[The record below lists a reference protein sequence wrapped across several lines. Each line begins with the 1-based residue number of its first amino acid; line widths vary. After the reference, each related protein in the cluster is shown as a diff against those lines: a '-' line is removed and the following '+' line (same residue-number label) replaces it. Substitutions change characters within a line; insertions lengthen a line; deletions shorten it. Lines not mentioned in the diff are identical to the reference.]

1 MQNFNLKT
9 MKNSKMII
17 ALAVMLSIFA
27 SFQVNAQSKKSQT
40 ESFKV
45 WGNCGMCKKTIDGSL
60 KISGVSKAE
69 WNKETK
75 MMTVSYNSKK
85 ITLAQIHKTIASVG
99 YDTELETASDEVY
112 NNLHGCCKYER
123 KSKNQ

>member
-1 MQNFNLKT
+1 MKISKT
-9 MKNSKMII
+9 IT
-17 ALAVMLSIFA
+17 ALAMMLAIFT

-40 ESFKV
+40 ERFKV
-45 WGNCGMCKKTIDGSL
+45 WGNCGMCEKTIEGSL
-60 KISGVSKAE
+60 AISGVSKAD

-75 MMTVSYNSKK
+75 IMSVSYNSQK
-85 ITLAQIHKTIASVG
+85 ITLAQIHKKIAAVG

-123 KSKNQ
+123 KAKNK

>member
-1 MQNFNLKT
+1 
-9 MKNSKMII
+9 MKNSKLII
-17 ALAVMLSIFA
+17 AIIMMVAIFN
-27 SFQVNAQSKKSQT
+27 SFQTNAQSKKAQT

-45 WGNCGMCKKTIDGSL
+45 WGNCGMCEKTIEGSL

-75 MMTVSYNSKK
+75 MITVTFNSKK
-85 ITLAQIHKTIASVG
+85 ITLAQIHKNIASVG

-112 NNLHGCCKYER
+112 NKLHGCCKYER
-123 KSKNQ
+123 KTKKP